1 MSAVDLIV
9 VTGSSGSLVDSF
21 TRPPAGFRLVREYDA
36 DGLRRRL
43 GDDWTVALNLVDFA
57 CVDADIVDR
66 LQRGGAAPSVFVLGD
81 DDPLRDRITLA
92 PQVRAYLGPEADAAA
107 IDAAVHAALAPEG
120 PAAIGDFSDRDSARL
135 NALGREVERIARA
148 LNDLASETTP
158 TAAASVAAPFVRAI
172 LKRRR
177 ARERFFPAELFSDP
191 AWDMLLDLTA
201 ARLED
206 RTVSVSSLCIAA
218 AVPTTTALRWIRNLC
233 DVGMFERNIDP
244 DDMRRGIIT
253 LSDATADRML
263 GYLASIRGAI
273 SPV

>member
-1 MSAVDLIV
+1 MNVVDLGCI
-9 VTGSSGSLVDSF
+9 
-21 TRPPAGFRLVREYDA
+21 DA
-36 DGLRRRL
+36 DL
-43 GDDWTVALNLVDFA
+43 
-57 CVDADIVDR
+57 VDR
-66 LQRGGAAPSVFVLGD
+66 LQREGAAPSVFVLRED
-81 DDPLRDRITLA
+81 EPLRDRITVA
-92 PQVRAYLGPEADAAA
+92 PQIRAYLGIEADVAA
-107 IDAAVHAALAPEG
+107 IVAAVDAALLPERPTAA
-120 PAAIGDFSDRDSARL
+120 GDFSDRDTARL

-148 LNDLASETTP
+148 LNDLASEATP
-158 TAAASVAAPFVRAI
+158 AAATSVAAPFVRAI

-201 ARLED
+201 ARLER

-253 LSDATADRML
+253 LSNATADRML